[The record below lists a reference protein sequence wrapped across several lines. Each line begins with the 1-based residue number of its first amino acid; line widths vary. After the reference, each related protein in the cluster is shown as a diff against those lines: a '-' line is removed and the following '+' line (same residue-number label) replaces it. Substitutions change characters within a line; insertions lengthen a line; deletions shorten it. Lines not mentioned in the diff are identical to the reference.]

1 MPRPVGGRPL
11 GELLAT
17 VFVVSCSRSCG
28 QAQTDPAEGT
38 TLPAGSRSN
47 IGLSSRRKL
56 PTSSASV
63 GGRVSP
69 FIAQN
74 ASTAISS
81 VSRSVAQAAA
91 PASWTAV
98 IPTSTGSTIGSMI
111 GSMIELSSS
120 DADPEPEPPSE
131 PQAASESVARV
142 PATPTRMMRVSLPC

>member
-1 MPRPVGGRPL
+1 VS
-11 GELLAT
+11 
-17 VFVVSCSRSCG
+17 VVSCSRSCG
-28 QAQTDPAEGT
+28 QAQTDPAAGT

-56 PTSSASV
+56 PTSSASDA
-63 GGRVSP
+63 GADP

-142 PATPTRMMRVSLPC
+142 PATPARMMRVSLPC